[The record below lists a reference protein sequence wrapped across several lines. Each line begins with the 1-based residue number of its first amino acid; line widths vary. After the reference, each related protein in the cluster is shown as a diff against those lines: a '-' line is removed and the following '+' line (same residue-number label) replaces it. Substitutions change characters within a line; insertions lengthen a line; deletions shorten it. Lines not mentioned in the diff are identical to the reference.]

1 MILYYSKSIDPARI
15 SSPTTE
21 KNRKLGAS
29 GGFLVQFMRVFLTI
43 YGLINSRDSLANFA
57 CISLDN
63 ESFCDL
69 VNSIGWFCNTGSSR
83 IVWFLC
89 TQGTVLLRNRTNQG
103 LVIKL

>member
-1 MILYYSKSIDPARI
+1 MILFLVFLGKSNDPARI

-57 CISLDN
+57 CISLDS
-63 ESFCDL
+63 ESFFDL
-69 VNSIGWFCNTGSSR
+69 VNSIGWFCNIS
-83 IVWFLC
+83 
-89 TQGTVLLRNRTNQG
+89 
-103 LVIKL
+103 IKLVLTLASAVP